1 MLRRLDGE
9 RESRR
14 SNPQLAEKATRRLTL
29 PKSAKSAE
37 KKQRGNKMKDGQVP
51 DAILIERFQRGDNS
65 AMDKLIQR
73 HQARAYQYA
82 FRLTRDRDVAADVVA
97 DAFVRVY
104 RAAHTFKGQSAFT
117 TWLYRILT
125 NCFLDM
131 RKKASS
137 RPTVSL
143 EATLQTDDGTLER
156 QFEADARTPHEEA
169 ERSERE
175 RSIESA
181 VRELPEYQRAMIL
194 MFHVEMLSYEEIA
207 ESLELPIGTVKS
219 RLNRARLGLRNVLE
233 PERDLFSMELAMSA

>member
-1 MLRRLDGE
+1 
-9 RESRR
+9 
-14 SNPQLAEKATRRLTL
+14 
-29 PKSAKSAE
+29 
-37 KKQRGNKMKDGQVP
+37 MKDGQVP
-51 DAILIERFQRGDNS
+51 DAILIERFQHGDNT

-82 FRLTRDRDVAADVVA
+82 FRLTRDRDIAADVVA

-143 EATLQTDDGTLER
+143 EATLQTEDGSLER
-156 QFEADARTPHEEA
+156 QFEAEARSPHEES
-169 ERSERE
+169 ERAERE
-175 RSIESA
+175 RSIGAA
-181 VRELPEYQRAMIL
+181 VEALPEYQRAMIV

-207 ESLELPIGTVKS
+207 ETLDLPIGTVKS
-219 RLNRARLGLRNVLE
+219 RLNRARLGLRNMLE
-233 PERDLFSMELAMSA
+233 PERELFSVEYALSA